1 MIGNEALAE
10 LFPLAERLADAAG
23 RAALPHFRTSELD
36 ARNKTP
42 DGGFDPVTAAD
53 DAAEQ
58 AVRAILAEERPDDG
72 ILGEEAERVAGTSG
86 LTWVIDP
93 IDGTRSFLAGIPTWG
108 VLVALDDGTATRIGI
123 VDQPHIGERFA
134 AVIRSADAEA
144 WLAHRGTR
152 RALAVRACP
161 RLEDAILLSTA
172 VDLFGARERMAFM
185 NVRGR
190 TRLTRYGTDCYGYAM
205 VAAGQADLVIEAAL
219 AAYDI
224 AAPSALVH
232 AAGGIVTDW
241 QGGDC
246 RWGGRV
252 IAAGDRRVHEQ
263 ALEVLSRVP
272 GD

>member
-1 MIGNEALAE
+1 MIEDKALAA

-23 RAALPHFRTSELD
+23 QAALPYFRLSGLD
-36 ARNKTP
+36 ARNKAA
-42 DGGFDPVTAAD
+42 DGSFDPVTAAD
-53 DAAEQ
+53 HAAEE
-58 AVRAILAEERPDDG
+58 AVRAILARERPDDG

-86 LTWVIDP
+86 LTWVVDP
-93 IDGTRSFLAGIPTWG
+93 VDGTRSFLAGIPTWG
-108 VLVALDDGTATRIGI
+108 VLIALDDGDATRIGI
-123 VDQPHIGERFA
+123 VEQPHIGERFA
-134 AVIRSADAEA
+134 ALRRGTGAEG
-144 WLAHRGTR
+144 WLDHRGTR
-152 RALAVRACP
+152 RPLAVRPCP
-161 RLEDAILLSTA
+161 RLEDATLLSTA
-172 VDLFGARERMAFM
+172 AEMFGARERVAFM

-224 AAPSALVH
+224 AAPAALVH

-272 GD
+272 ED